1 MKFAQGPECIFD
13 GPLYVEAGIRRISNL
28 KAHFEMQSLRGRLV
42 TVRGDWLGAVKTQ
55 LHLLSNGKHAFCCI
69 DSDGAHGAGD
79 AGSQHVIHEI
89 YNHPRHRGLRE
100 ELPSRRRVSTCS
112 LCPMLP

>member
-42 TVRGDWLGAVKTQ
+42 TVRGDWLAVVPAPLLEQWQTCLL
-55 LHLLSNGKHAFCCI
+55 LH
-69 DSDGAHGAGD
+69 
-79 AGSQHVIHEI
+79 
-89 YNHPRHRGLRE
+89 
-100 ELPSRRRVSTCS
+100 
-112 LCPMLP
+112 